1 MNMQFSHSARYSRF
15 GRGAVKLQA
24 KPGTALDIAT
34 MASAAPAIFA
44 DAPHSSRSER
54 FVHIP
59 TKELLGAMADNGF
72 LPVSVA
78 VGGSKDAEKRNFTKH
93 MIRFRQTD
101 TLTKEL
107 DKLGAVVPEIVL
119 LNAHDGT
126 SSYQLH
132 AGLFRLVCLN
142 GLIVA
147 AGNFATVKVGHRGN
161 ALDKVIEGSYTVL
174 ENAKETM
181 PRAEAMASIELSPG
195 EQLAFANAALP
206 LRFDMADTSKKFD
219 ATRLLRARRMADNRA
234 DLWTTYN
241 KVQESLIRG
250 GFDYQAEN
258 VNGRME
264 YRAARAVNNVSDD
277 IRLNK
282 SLWALAENMAALKGV
297 SLSA

>member
-1 MNMQFSHSARYSRF
+1 MNMQFAQSARYSRF

-24 KPGTALDIAT
+24 KPGTALSFQE
-34 MASAAPAIFA
+34 MAHAAPAIFA
-44 DAPHSSRSER
+44 DSPHSSRSER

-72 LPVSVA
+72 LPVSVT

-93 MIRFRQTD
+93 MLRFRQAD
-101 TLTKEL
+101 SLTKEL

-161 ALDKVIEGSYTVL
+161 ALDKVIEGSYSVL

-181 PRAEAMASIELSPG
+181 PRAEAMAAIELSHG
-195 EQLAFANAALP
+195 EQVAFANAALP
-206 LRFDMADTSKKFD
+206 LRFDMSDTSKQFD
-219 ATRLLRARRMADNRA
+219 ATRLLRARRMADSKS
-234 DLWTTYN
+234 DLWTTFN

-250 GFDYQAEN
+250 GFDYRAEN
-258 VNGRME
+258 ANGRME
-264 YRAARAVNNVSDD
+264 YRTARAVNNVSDD

-282 SLWALAENMAALKGV
+282 SLWQLAESMASLKGL
-297 SLSA
+297 SLAA